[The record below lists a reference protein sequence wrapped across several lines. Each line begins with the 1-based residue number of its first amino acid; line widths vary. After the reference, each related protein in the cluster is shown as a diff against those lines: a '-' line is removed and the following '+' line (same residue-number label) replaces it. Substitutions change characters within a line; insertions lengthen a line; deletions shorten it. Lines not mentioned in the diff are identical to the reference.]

1 MRLSEVLN
9 NMNKINLFLTVFGLL
24 LFSVS
29 SQAANQTTQ
38 LKDLGMDG
46 DSRLYD
52 LVCSSGKGTTLFQP
66 VGPALAEDVE
76 PPAEDLE
83 IVELKDDSGIDFTP
97 PSKPTVCT
105 ATGDGQLDCA
115 EYNDLDTAVE
125 AVCKKLG

>member
-1 MRLSEVLN
+1 
-9 NMNKINLFLTVFGLL
+9 MNKINLFLTVFGLL

-29 SQAANQTTQ
+29 PQAANQTTQ

-83 IVELKDDSGIDFTP
+83 IVELKDDSDVDFTP

-115 EYNDLDTAVE
+115 EYKDFDTAVE
-125 AVCKKLG
+125 AVCKQLG